1 MEEFTPAER
10 ARLAPH
16 FSNMDG
22 PVFALVDL
30 PETVKGAMFARYSR
44 YPGTLRRLFLDEFA
58 DSLPERVGALD
69 RDVEGARAAELFERI
84 FVGFGDDSVAQLGGA
99 HIAVEWCSNVLTKVL
114 QRPRL
119 ASYLEQSTRYIAYD
133 APMPGGGYRYHR
145 DAALGPEYEQA
156 MDSLFGAYSQ
166 ALPRVADWV
175 DSTYP
180 AAPGESDAVRRRAV
194 KAKALDLL
202 RGLLPAASL
211 SHMGIYASRPGLRA
225 ADPAPARAPAARGA
239 RVRQAD
245 ARGGQGRDPELRRP
259 RRAPRPRR
267 RLGRLPERAPRR
279 RAALGRAP
287 GPGPRRGGRAALVG
301 RARARR
307 RRRGPAAGRAA
318 VRGRGLAEERTL
330 AAVAALGEDERA
342 RMLGELVGERAN
354 RRHRPGRG
362 FEALRYRFEIVSDYG
377 AFRDL
382 QRHRMLTVQWQP
394 LTPDLGAEIPEEVTE
409 AGCGDL
415 YARALERS
423 RAEYERLRAAG
434 HAEAAPYALCLGYRI
449 RYVLDLNAREAMHLT
464 ELRSA
469 REGHA
474 VLPRRR
480 AGDAHRDR
488 RGPPRGGGDDV
499 PRRPL
504 DRAAPRTHPGRDPRR
519 VAPRVADDLSPGGV
533 RDCAAHD
540 CAARRDEVLA
550 AANRARSAALVA
562 RDAAA
567 LTALHHE
574 RFRFTTPRGD
584 VRDREEYVGGNTGGE
599 LVWRAQV
606 LDDAEVV
613 VEGDTAVLTAI
624 ARDEFERGGQRG
636 AHAMRLTL
644 TWTRCRTGR
653 GWRSPGTR
661 GQRSDNR
668 LGPGPHRAS
677 SFGRVR
683 PIGRVWKRASD
694 SSGLR
699 TRPKRSSSPASR
711 SSTTSSGSWPSSC

>member
-1 MEEFTPAER
+1 VEEFTPAER

-16 FSNMDG
+16 FSNTDG

-69 RDVEGARAAELFERI
+69 REVEGARAAELFERI

-133 APMPGGGYRYHR
+133 APMPGGGYRYYR

-156 MDSLFGAYSQ
+156 MDALFGAYSQ

-180 AAPGESDAVRRRAV
+180 AAPGESEAVRRRAV

-211 SHMGIYASRPGLRA
+211 SHMGIYASGQAYEQLILHLLAHPLPEARACGKRMLEAVKAVIPSFVARVERPG
-225 ADPAPARAPAARGA
+225 RGD
-239 RVRQAD
+239 VWVD
-245 ARGGQGRDPELRRP
+245 YLSE
-259 RRAPRPRR
+259 
-267 RLGRLPERAPRR
+267 R
-279 RAALGRAP
+279 RAAERRWTERLGLDRDEEAE
-287 GPGPRRGGRAALVG
+287 PRSSVELVHVDGDEDRLLAALLFES
-301 RARARR
+301 
-307 RRRGPAAGRAA
+307 AG
-318 VRGRGLAEERTL
+318 VPEERAL
-330 AAVAALGEDERA
+330 AAVAALGDDERA
-342 RMLGELVGERAN
+342 RMLADLVGERAN

-394 LTPDLGAEIPEEVTE
+394 LTPYLGAEIPEEVHE

-423 RAEYERLRAAG
+423 RVEFERLRSAG
-434 HAEAAPYALCLGYRI
+434 QTEAAPYALCLGYRI

-469 REGHA
+469 REGHSSYRA
-474 VLPRRR
+474 V
-480 AGDAHRDR
+480 
-488 RGPPRGGGDDV
+488 
-499 PRRPL
+499 
-504 DRAAPRTHPGRDPRR
+504 
-519 VAPRVADDLSPGGV
+519 
-533 RDCAAHD
+533 
-540 CAARRDEVLA
+540 
-550 AANRARSAALVA
+550 
-562 RDAAA
+562 
-567 LTALHHE
+567 
-574 RFRFTTPRGD
+574 
-584 VRDREEYVGGNTGGE
+584 
-599 LVWRAQV
+599 AQ
-606 LDDAEVV
+606 AMH
-613 VEGDTAVLTAI
+613 TAI
-624 ARDEFERGGQRG
+624 AEQHPAVAATMSHVDHSTEPRLERILAEIRG
-636 AHAMRLTL
+636 ESR
-644 TWTRCRTGR
+644 
-653 GWRSPGTR
+653 
-661 GQRSDNR
+661 
-668 LGPGPHRAS
+668 RAS
-677 SFGRVR
+677 LT
-683 PIGRVWKRASD
+683 A
-694 SSGLR
+694 
-699 TRPKRSSSPASR
+699 
-711 SSTTSSGSWPSSC
+711 